1 MNIPM
6 IFYILGWVLCTEA
19 GAMLFPCVISLI
31 YSEKQGIYYLITLA
45 VCLAIGIALIVKKP
59 KKTRFYAK
67 EGFAVVGLSWIILS
81 LIGAVPIWISGDIP
95 SFLTALFETV
105 SGFTTTGATNL
116 TDVEALSRTSLFWRS
131 ETHWIGGMGVLVLIL
146 TLLPVAGGQNIQLMR
161 AESPG
166 PTVDKFKP
174 RLRYTAMILYLI
186 YIAMTLLEIIFL
198 LIGKMPLF
206 DAVTTAFSTA
216 GTGGFAITNDGIN
229 AYHSPYIEVVVT
241 VFMILFGVNFSF
253 YYMVLTRRFKEAAKN
268 TEVWT
273 YLGVILTSSL
283 VIALNVY
290 KLFPSVKDTLRNSF
304 FTVASI
310 ISTTGLCT
318 ADYDQWPQL
327 SKMIIIMLMFFGAC
341 AGSTGGGIKISRIMV
356 LCKSAVGEIKH
367 LVHPKSV
374 NSIKIGGKRVSS
386 ETVKN
391 IRSFFVIEMIMLA
404 VSTLIVSLDNFDTS
418 TTVSSVITCIQN
430 VGPGFNVVGPTGN
443 FASFS
448 ALSKIVF
455 IFDMLA
461 GRLELM
467 PLLVLFYPPIWKKN

>member
-19 GAMLFPCVISLI
+19 GAMAFPCVISLI
-31 YSEKQGIYYLITLA
+31 YSEKQGIAYLITLIIALA
-45 VCLAIGIALIVKKP
+45 VGVALIVKKP
-59 KKTRFYAK
+59 KNTRFYAK
-67 EGFAVVGLSWIILS
+67 EGFAIVALSWIVMSIV
-81 LIGAVPIWISGDIP
+81 GAVPMCVCGDIP
-95 SFLTALFETV
+95 SFLSALFETV

-116 TDVEALSRTSLFWRS
+116 TDVEALSKTSLFWRS

-146 TLLPVAGGQNIQLMR
+146 TLLPIAGGQNIQLMR

-186 YIAMTLLEIIFL
+186 YIALTVIEVIFL

-229 AYHSPYIEVVVT
+229 AYHSAYIEIVLT
-241 VFMILFGVNFSF
+241 VFMTIFAVNFSF
-253 YYMVLTRRFKEAAKN
+253 YYMIITGRFKEAAKN

-273 YLGVILTSSL
+273 FLGIVTVSSL
-283 VIALNVY
+283 IIALNTNG
-290 KLFPSVKDTLRNSF
+290 LFPSVKDTLRNSF
-304 FTVASI
+304 FTVSSI

-318 ADYDQWPQL
+318 ADYEMWPTL

-356 LCKSAVGEIKH
+356 LFKSALGEIKH

-391 IRSFFVIEMIMLA
+391 IRSFFVIEMIILA
-404 VSTLIVSLDNFDTS
+404 ISSLIVSIDNFDTTS
-418 TTVSSVITCIQN
+418 TVTAVITCLQN
-430 VGPGFNVVGPTGN
+430 VGPGLGVVGPTGN

-448 ALSKIVF
+448 ALSKIVL

-461 GRLELM
+461 GRLELLPM
-467 PLLVLFYPPIWKKN
+467 LVLFYPPIWKRN

>member
-1 MNIPM
+1 MNISI

-19 GAMLFPCVISLI
+19 GAMLFPCVVSLI
-31 YSEKQGIYYLITLA
+31 YSEKQGLYYLITLA
-45 VCLAIGIALIVKKP
+45 VCLAVGIALIVKKP

-67 EGFAVVGLSWIILS
+67 EGFAIVGLSWIVLS
-81 LIGAVPIWISGDIP
+81 IIGAIPLCISGDIP
-95 SFLTALFETV
+95 SFMSALFETV

-116 TDVEALSRTSLFWRS
+116 TDVEALSKTGLFWRS

-146 TLLPVAGGQNIQLMR
+146 TLLPIAGGQNIQLMR

-174 RLRYTAMILYLI
+174 RLRYTAMILYII
-186 YIAMTLLEIIFL
+186 YIVITILEIVFL

-229 AYHSPYIEVVVT
+229 AYHSPYIEIVVT
-241 VFMILFGVNFSF
+241 VFMILFSINFSF
-253 YYMVLTRRFKEAAKN
+253 YYMIITRRFKEAMKN

-273 YLGVILTSSL
+273 YLGIILVSSL
-283 VIALNVY
+283 TIALNVY
-290 KLFPSVKDTLRNSF
+290 KLFPNVKDTLRNSF
-304 FTVASI
+304 FTVASV

-318 ADYDQWPQL
+318 ADFDKWPQL
-327 SKMIIIMLMFFGAC
+327 SKMIIIMLMFIGAC
-341 AGSTGGGIKISRIMV
+341 AGSTGGGIKVSRIMV

-374 NSIKIGGKRVSS
+374 NSIKISGKKVSS

-391 IRSFFVIEMIMLA
+391 IRSFFVIEMIILA
-404 VSTLIVSLDNFDTS
+404 VSALIVSLDNFDS
-418 TTVSSVITCIQN
+418 TTTVTSVITCIQN
-430 VGPGFNVVGPTGN
+430 VGPGLNVVGPTGN

-448 ALSKIVF
+448 ILSKLVL

>member
-1 MNIPM
+1 MNISI

-19 GAMLFPCVISLI
+19 GAMLFPCVVSLI
-31 YSEKQGIYYLITLA
+31 YSEKQGLYYLITLA
-45 VCLAIGIALIVKKP
+45 VCLAVGIALIVKKP

-67 EGFAVVGLSWIILS
+67 EGFAIVGLSWIVLS
-81 LIGAVPIWISGDIP
+81 IIGAIPLCISGDIP
-95 SFLTALFETV
+95 SFMSALFETV

-116 TDVEALSRTSLFWRS
+116 TDVEVLSKTGLFWRS

-146 TLLPVAGGQNIQLMR
+146 TLLPIAGGQNIQLMR

-174 RLRYTAMILYLI
+174 RLRYTAMILYII
-186 YIAMTLLEIIFL
+186 YIVITILEIIFL

-229 AYHSPYIEVVVT
+229 AYHSPYIEIVVT
-241 VFMILFGVNFSF
+241 VFMILFSINFSF
-253 YYMVLTRRFKEAAKN
+253 YYMIITRRFKEAMKN

-273 YLGVILTSSL
+273 YLGIILVSSL
-283 VIALNVY
+283 TIALNVY
-290 KLFPSVKDTLRNSF
+290 KLFPNVKDTLRNSF
-304 FTVASI
+304 FTVASV

-318 ADYDQWPQL
+318 ADFDKWPQL
-327 SKMIIIMLMFFGAC
+327 SKMIIIMLMFIGAC
-341 AGSTGGGIKISRIMV
+341 AGSTGGGIKVSRIMV

-374 NSIKIGGKRVSS
+374 NSIKISGKKVSS

-391 IRSFFVIEMIMLA
+391 IRSFFVIEMIILA
-404 VSTLIVSLDNFDTS
+404 VSTLIVSLDNFDS
-418 TTVSSVITCIQN
+418 TTTVTSVITCIQN
-430 VGPGFNVVGPTGN
+430 VGPGLNVVGPTGN

-448 ALSKIVF
+448 ILSKLVL

>member
-1 MNIPM
+1 MNISI

-19 GAMLFPCVISLI
+19 GTMLFPCVVSLI
-31 YSEKQGIYYLITLA
+31 YSEKQGLYYLITLA
-45 VCLAIGIALIVKKP
+45 VCLAVGIALIVKKP

-67 EGFAVVGLSWIILS
+67 EGFAIVGLSWIVLS
-81 LIGAVPIWISGDIP
+81 IIGAIPLCISGDIP
-95 SFLTALFETV
+95 SFMSALFETV

-116 TDVEALSRTSLFWRS
+116 TDVEALSKTGLFWRS

-146 TLLPVAGGQNIQLMR
+146 TLLPIAGGQNIQLMR

-174 RLRYTAMILYLI
+174 RLRYTAMILYII
-186 YIAMTLLEIIFL
+186 YIVITILEIVFL

-229 AYHSPYIEVVVT
+229 AYHSPYIEIVVT
-241 VFMILFGVNFSF
+241 VFMILFSINFSF
-253 YYMVLTRRFKEAAKN
+253 YYMIITRRFKEAMKN

-273 YLGVILTSSL
+273 YLGIILVSSL
-283 VIALNVY
+283 TIALNVY
-290 KLFPSVKDTLRNSF
+290 KLFPNVKDTLRNSF
-304 FTVASI
+304 FTVASV

-318 ADYDQWPQL
+318 ADFDKWPQL
-327 SKMIIIMLMFFGAC
+327 SKMIIIMLMFIGAC
-341 AGSTGGGIKISRIMV
+341 AGSTGGGIKVSRIMV

-374 NSIKIGGKRVSS
+374 NSIKISGKKVSS

-391 IRSFFVIEMIMLA
+391 IRSFFVIEMIILA
-404 VSTLIVSLDNFDTS
+404 VSALIVSLDNFDS
-418 TTVSSVITCIQN
+418 TTTVTSVITCIQN
-430 VGPGFNVVGPTGN
+430 VGPGLNVVGPTGN

-448 ALSKIVF
+448 ILSKLVL

>member
-1 MNIPM
+1 MNISI

-31 YSEKQGIYYLITLA
+31 YSENVGLYYLITLA
-45 VCLAIGIALIVKKP
+45 VCLAVGIALIVKKP
-59 KKTRFYAK
+59 KNTRFYAK
-67 EGFAVVGLSWIILS
+67 EGFAIVALSWIIMS
-81 LIGAVPIWISGDIP
+81 LIGAVPLCISGDIP
-95 SFLTALFETV
+95 SFLSAFFETV

-116 TDVEALSRTSLFWRS
+116 TNVEALSKTGLFWRS

-146 TLLPVAGGQNIQLMR
+146 TLLPIAGGQNIQLMR

-186 YIAMTLLEIIFL
+186 YIAITVLEIIFL

-229 AYHSPYIEVVVT
+229 AYHSAYIEIVVT
-241 VFMILFGVNFSF
+241 VFMILFSINFSF
-253 YYMVLTRRFKEAAKN
+253 YYMILTRRFKDAFKN
-268 TEVWT
+268 TEVWA
-273 YLGVILTSSL
+273 YLGIILVSSL
-283 VIALNVY
+283 TIAINVY
-290 KLFPSVKDTLRNSF
+290 KQFASIGDTLRNSF
-304 FTVASI
+304 FTVASV

-318 ADYDQWPQL
+318 ADFDKWPEL
-327 SKMIIIMLMFFGAC
+327 SKMIIIMLMFIGAC
-341 AGSTGGGIKISRIMV
+341 AGSTGGGMKVSRIMV
-356 LCKSAVGEIKH
+356 LFKSAVDEIKH

-374 NSIKIGGKRVSS
+374 NSIKISGKRVSS

-391 IRSFFVIEMIMLA
+391 IRSFFIIEMIIIA
-404 VSTLIVSLDNFDTS
+404 VSALVVSVDNFDTT
-418 TTVSSVITCIQN
+418 TTVTSVITCIQN
-430 VGPGFNVVGPTGN
+430 VGPGLNVVGPTGN
-443 FASFS
+443 FSSFS
-448 ALSKIVF
+448 ALSKLVL

>member
-1 MNIPM
+1 MNISI

-19 GAMLFPCVISLI
+19 GAMLFPCVVSLI
-31 YSEKQGIYYLITLA
+31 YSEKQGLYYLITLA
-45 VCLAIGIALIVKKP
+45 VCLAVGIALIVKKP

-67 EGFAVVGLSWIILS
+67 EGFAIVGLSWIVLS
-81 LIGAVPIWISGDIP
+81 IIGAIPLCISGDIP
-95 SFLTALFETV
+95 SFMSALFETV

-116 TDVEALSRTSLFWRS
+116 TDVEALSKTGLFWRS

-146 TLLPVAGGQNIQLMR
+146 TLLPIAGGQNIQLMR

-174 RLRYTAMILYLI
+174 RLRYTAMILYII
-186 YIAMTLLEIIFL
+186 YIVITILEIIFL

-216 GTGGFAITNDGIN
+216 GTGGFTITNDGIN
-229 AYHSPYIEVVVT
+229 AYHSPYIEIVVT
-241 VFMILFGVNFSF
+241 VFMILFSINFSF
-253 YYMVLTRRFKEAAKN
+253 YYMIITRRFKEAMKN

-273 YLGVILTSSL
+273 YLGIILVSSL
-283 VIALNVY
+283 TIALNVY
-290 KLFPSVKDTLRNSF
+290 KLFPNVKDTLRNSF
-304 FTVASI
+304 FTVASV

-318 ADYDQWPQL
+318 ADFDKWPQL
-327 SKMIIIMLMFFGAC
+327 SKMIIIMLMFIGAC
-341 AGSTGGGIKISRIMV
+341 AGSTGGGIKVSRIMV
-356 LCKSAVGEIKH
+356 LCKSAVSEIKH

-374 NSIKIGGKRVSS
+374 NSIKISGKKVSS

-391 IRSFFVIEMIMLA
+391 IRSFFVIEMIILA
-404 VSTLIVSLDNFDTS
+404 VSTLIVSLDNFDS
-418 TTVSSVITCIQN
+418 TTTVTSVITCIQN
-430 VGPGFNVVGPTGN
+430 VGPGLNVVGPTGN

-448 ALSKIVF
+448 ILSKLVF

>member
-1 MNIPM
+1 MNISM

-19 GAMLFPCVISLI
+19 GAMVFPCVISLI
-31 YSEKQGIYYLITLA
+31 YSEKQGFAYLITLA
-45 VCLAIGIALIVKKP
+45 ICLIIGVALIVKKP
-59 KKTRFYAK
+59 KNTRFYAK
-67 EGFAVVGLSWIILS
+67 EGFATVALSWIVMS
-81 LIGAVPIWISGDIP
+81 FIGAVPLCLSGDIP
-95 SFLTALFETV
+95 SFLSALFETV

-116 TDVEALSRTSLFWRS
+116 TDVEVLSKTSLFWRS

-146 TLLPVAGGQNIQLMR
+146 TLLPVASGQNIQLMR

-174 RLRYTAMILYLI
+174 KLRYTAMILYLI
-186 YIAMTLLEIIFL
+186 YIALTVIEIIFL

-229 AYHSPYIEVVVT
+229 AYHSSYIEIVLT
-241 VFMILFGVNFSF
+241 VFMTLFAVNFSF
-253 YYMVLTRRFKEAAKN
+253 YYMLITGRFKEAVKN

-273 YLGVILTSSL
+273 FLGIVVSSAL
-283 VIALNVY
+283 IIALNVH

-304 FTVASI
+304 FTVSSV

-318 ADYDQWPQL
+318 ADFDKWPQL

-341 AGSTGGGIKISRIMV
+341 AGSTGGGMKISRIMV
-356 LCKSAVGEIKH
+356 LFKSGFGEIKH

-374 NSIKIGGKRVSS
+374 NAIKLGGKRVSS

-391 IRSFFVIEMIMLA
+391 IRSFFVIEMIIIA
-404 VSTLIVSLDNFDTS
+404 ISSLIVSLDNLDTTS
-418 TTVSSVITCIQN
+418 TVTSVITCIQN
-430 VGPGFNVVGPTGN
+430 VGPGLNAVGPTGN

-461 GRLELM
+461 GRLEILPM
-467 PLLVLFYPPIWKKN
+467 LVLFYPPIWKRN

>member
-1 MNIPM
+1 MNISI

-19 GAMLFPCVISLI
+19 GAMLFPCVVSLI
-31 YSEKQGIYYLITLA
+31 YSEKQGLYYLITLA
-45 VCLAIGIALIVKKP
+45 VCLAVGIALIVKKP

-67 EGFAVVGLSWIILS
+67 EGFAIVGLSWIVLS
-81 LIGAVPIWISGDIP
+81 IIGAIPLCISGDIP
-95 SFLTALFETV
+95 SFMSALFETV

-116 TDVEALSRTSLFWRS
+116 TDVEVLSKTGLFWRS

-146 TLLPVAGGQNIQLMR
+146 TLLPIAGGQNIQLMR

-174 RLRYTAMILYLI
+174 RLRYTAMILYII
-186 YIAMTLLEIIFL
+186 YIVITILEIIFL

-229 AYHSPYIEVVVT
+229 AYHSPYIEIVVT
-241 VFMILFGVNFSF
+241 VFMILFSINFSF
-253 YYMVLTRRFKEAAKN
+253 YYMIITRRFKEAMKN

-273 YLGVILTSSL
+273 YLGIILVSSL
-283 VIALNVY
+283 TIALNVY
-290 KLFPSVKDTLRNSF
+290 KLFPNVKDTLRNSF
-304 FTVASI
+304 FTVASV

-318 ADYDQWPQL
+318 ADFDKWPQL
-327 SKMIIIMLMFFGAC
+327 SKMIIIMLMFIGAC
-341 AGSTGGGIKISRIMV
+341 AGSTGGGIKVSRIMV

-374 NSIKIGGKRVSS
+374 NSIKISGKKVSS

-391 IRSFFVIEMIMLA
+391 IRSYFVIEMIILA
-404 VSTLIVSLDNFDTS
+404 VSTLIVSLDNFDS
-418 TTVSSVITCIQN
+418 TTTVTSVITCIQN
-430 VGPGFNVVGPTGN
+430 VGPGLNVVGPTGN

-448 ALSKIVF
+448 ILSKLVL